1 MTKTTQLLIRWR
13 NGDEEAQNEVFE
25 QLFNEMRRISS
36 RLIAREAAIS
46 ISTDDLLNE
55 GALRLIKLSDIS
67 WQDRTHFLAMA
78 ARVMRRVLVDHARAK
93 KSEKR
98 VHHPV
103 TLVTGIGDDAQSL
116 LDLDRMDKALR
127 RLSQVDADRATIVE
141 LRYFGGLS
149 LEDIAEVTE
158 QSVSTVKRNWRSARA
173 WLKMAMEEDNALRD
187 QIE

>member
-1 MTKTTQLLIRWR
+1 MTETTQLLIRWR

-78 ARVMRRVLVDHARAK
+78 ARVMRRVLVDHAEHDD
-93 KSEKR
+93 EKR
-98 VHHPV
+98 HANVRERV
-103 TLVTGIGDDAQSL
+103 NF
-116 LDLDRMDKALR
+116 K
-127 RLSQVDADRATIVE
+127 
-141 LRYFGGLS
+141 
-149 LEDIAEVTE
+149 
-158 QSVSTVKRNWRSARA
+158 
-173 WLKMAMEEDNALRD
+173 
-187 QIE
+187 